1 MHSVCTYIL
10 PCPLWT
16 YTLFATLWTCMLFAT
31 LWTYTLFATLW
42 TCTFFAT
49 LWTCTLF
56 ATLWTYSLFATLE
69 PIWANTTFVL
79 GCCLYPS
86 FIANSPE
93 SSVSWLSWHP
103 DLTGN
108 GSIIL
113 YVYTQP
119 TTFSLLSNW
128 KITRT
133 YKFGSVKMSNLSWDL
148 NPVASK
154 LIKSLSKHHPPLIQI
169 LFLWNQIHI
178 YRGFQTYKCA

>member
-1 MHSVCTYIL
+1 MLKKEYPTVCIQYVRIFCHAHFGHIRFL
-10 PCPLWT
+10 RPCGHVCFLRHCGH
-16 YTLFATLWTCMLFAT
+16 LCFLRHCGHIRFLRHCGHLRF
-31 LWTYTLFATLW
+31 LRHCGHRL
-42 TCTFFAT
+42 FAT

-119 TTFSLLSNW
+119 TTFSLLSNC
-128 KITRT
+128 KITHT
-133 YKFGSVKMSNLSWDL
+133 HTHTSSGVLKWVIWVEIWT
-148 NPVASK
+148 P
-154 LIKSLSKHHPPLIQI
+154 SLQN
-169 LFLWNQIHI
+169 W
-178 YRGFQTYKCA
+178 